1 MRLQTSSCCYICEP
15 CCSALLFEAHQSH
28 LRWVG
33 LRMMLTML
41 FWTCLRSLPE
51 PGMHAHGTNALL
63 RPKPDWQL
71 MAAPSPADDSRSDSI
86 TAALEEMGAR
96 SIEPLP
102 HRVRFQLPET
112 PPASPAAAVSP
123 AGPSLMDLQPLDS
136 KLPSSDELQ
145 PAAKEPAADMLPD
158 SGTRLRGSQAWTSDD
173 GGGGDLTPVSPWL
186 RAGTAEP
193 GQDQQSASKARRA
206 LIDLRPLPA
215 RAALSRPPDS
225 SVRCLCRC
233 CCRWRCRLHV
243 LLASLACCSQCL
255 TGLEAYRSHLA
266 WHLLQATS
274 SLTLE
279 EGPEQDQQLRTLV
292 QQPASAARLRPAGSD
307 PLPERAQAWAL
318 HRQVRWWC
326 CRQSPL
332 KL

>member
-1 MRLQTSSCCYICEP
+1 
-15 CCSALLFEAHQSH
+15 
-28 LRWVG
+28 
-33 LRMMLTML
+33 
-41 FWTCLRSLPE
+41 
-51 PGMHAHGTNALL
+51 
-63 RPKPDWQL
+63 
-71 MAAPSPADDSRSDSI
+71 MAALSPADDSRSDSI

-136 KLPSSDELQ
+136 KLPSINELQ

-158 SGTRLRGSQAWTSDD
+158 SGTRLPGSQAWMSDD
-173 GGGGDLTPVSPWL
+173 GGSGDLTPVPPWL

-193 GQDQQSASKARRA
+193 GQDQQSASKAQQA

-225 SVRCLCRC
+225 SVRCSCCC
-233 CCRWRCRLHV
+233 CCRWQCRPHV
-243 LLASLACCSQCL
+243 LLASCSQCL
-255 TGLEAYRSHLA
+255 TGLEAYQSHLA

-307 PLPERAQAWAL
+307 PLPERAQARAL

-326 CRQSPL
+326 CRQPSL